1 MTFKKDIG
9 LDDQAYF
16 YDKNTGEKFTK
27 LSSVLLNNIHH
38 HHLKSEM
45 TGKTILLSEFGIRRR
60 FSGTPHQWVKS
71 MRDLVPRFLDLR

>member
-1 MTFKKDIG
+1 MTINKDIG
-9 LDDQAYF
+9 LDDQVYF
-16 YDKNTGEKFTK
+16 YDKNSGEKFAK

-60 FSGTPHQWVKS
+60 FSETPSQGGKS
-71 MRDLVPRFLDLR
+71 IRNLVPRFLNLG